1 MDKGL
6 QKYVLDALSNGY
18 SESEI
23 QSKLVQSGYSI
34 VESYEAVKALK
45 KKPKELQT
53 RIREVIELQK
63 EQHRIRWRIR
73 GLTTRLSDKTKW
85 MIDRMTGIE
94 SLQEGRS
101 K

>member
-1 MDKGL
+1 MNLEPKFKAEYEEL
-6 QKYVLDALSNGY
+6 Q
-18 SESEI
+18 
-23 QSKLVQSGYSI
+23 
-34 VESYEAVKALK
+34 KALK
-45 KKPKELQT
+45 KKPKELQA

-63 EQHRIRWRIR
+63 EQHRLRWRIR

-85 MIDRMTGIE
+85 MIDRLTNIE